1 MNEKMN
7 GGISTMRG
15 IFCRLSFQKGG
26 ITAETIAAQGFDGG
40 IFSVDTRQKA
50 SKAAAFDAFSLQK
63 RWKLTSSFTALSKAL
78 CSIRWMPRTVELLSP
93 GFFFF

>member
-40 IFSVDTRQKA
+40 IFSVDTRQVGSYILALYMRLKC
-50 SKAAAFDAFSLQK
+50 SFSFCRNLHV
-63 RWKLTSSFTALSKAL
+63 
-78 CSIRWMPRTVELLSP
+78 ILLMNT
-93 GFFFF
+93 